1 LRGIASSFS
10 TCQEIKAKE
19 FFSKELLE
27 ETSTQNIAEKLYD
40 VKIEFGSYMCVCV
53 CVYVYKIK
61 NSKKSTFL
69 EKERNIRAERN

>member
-53 CVYVYKIK
+53 CVCIKKIK

>member
-53 CVYVYKIK
+53 CIKKIK

>member
-53 CVYVYKIK
+53 CKIK